1 MNDRGFIVI
10 CYLSDGRG
18 VWFLRY
24 VELFVGVDLVGVIK
38 NIGVLSVA
46 CNSVIN

>member
-10 CYLSDGRG
+10 CYLSDGRD

-24 VELFVGVDLVGVIK
+24 VELFVGVDLVGDDERYR
-38 NIGVLSVA
+38 SVV
-46 CNSVIN
+46 CCV

>member
-24 VELFVGVDLVGVIK
+24 VVLFVGVNLVG
-38 NIGVLSVA
+38 NDGR
-46 CNSVIN
+46 